1 MGAKIKLGK
10 THNIGAGIIA
20 KPMTVEERMDLLD
33 ERLTSLTK
41 AFNAVNSAIVK
52 DSRQQEEY
60 DKTGNHANK
69 DGVPIGISL
78 LGRSTRGGTHVLS
91 VKHNGYYIGTTEYDS
106 LSAAAE
112 ASSGVRRSG
121 WTFWRM
127 PDGRTVKEAYGKA
140 NG

>member
-1 MGAKIKLGK
+1 M
-10 THNIGAGIIA
+10 GAGIIA
-20 KPMTVEERMDLLD
+20 EPITVEERMNLLD

-52 DSRQQEEY
+52 DSRQQAEY
-60 DKTGNHANK
+60 DKTGNYANK
-69 DGVPIGISL
+69 DGIPIGISL
-78 LGRSTRGGTHVLS
+78 LGQSTRGGTHVLS
-91 VKHNGYYIGTTEYDS
+91 VKHNGYYIGTMEYDS